1 MEKRLIIAVA
11 LSLLILV
18 GFQKFFPAQKK
29 TGGQIPAQSQMYQV
43 DKGDTSAQ
51 ESTAPA
57 TVQIPHNEKNISVS
71 EKIETIKAGKY
82 SFEFTNIGGSLKKL
96 ALHGTE
102 EITEDKTLFLSRQGH
117 NLFDITSKDVG
128 DLDKRGYTL
137 SREKG
142 LIAYT
147 YEEKGW
153 VRITK
158 GYEFFPRQ
166 DYLILTVETV
176 NLSPEK
182 LTFSYQIMGP
192 SELGGQNQVAGR
204 NFLEADVMM
213 DDKIWRKRG
222 LKRPLQEKGRLNWA
236 ALKNR
241 YFAFIIKPFFDIN
254 SFTAVPAN
262 SNLRLFLN
270 RQSIRLDPGEK
281 KADKYLFYA
290 GPLDE
295 KALKTLGHGM
305 DKLID
310 YGFFAPVSKILLSI
324 LEFFHGLVHN
334 WGIAIILLTITV
346 NLILFPL
353 TFKSFASMQQMKKIQ
368 PHLQKLK
375 EMHKDNPQKL
385 NKETMELY
393 KKYNVNPLGGC
404 LPLLLQMPIFIALYQ
419 GLIHSIRL
427 KGAHF
432 LWIKDLASPDAI
444 VKMSSP
450 LPLIGKN
457 INLLPLLMIGAM
469 FFQQKTSQINT
480 GTEISAQQQQQQ
492 KTMMLLMPLLF
503 GVFFYKMP
511 SGLVLYWLTNTVLM
525 TVEHKFIS
533 GKIG

>member
-1 MEKRLIIAVA
+1 
-11 LSLLILV
+11 
-18 GFQKFFPAQKK
+18 
-29 TGGQIPAQSQMYQV
+29 
-43 DKGDTSAQ
+43 
-51 ESTAPA
+51 
-57 TVQIPHNEKNISVS
+57 
-71 EKIETIKAGKY
+71 
-82 SFEFTNIGGSLKKL
+82 
-96 ALHGTE
+96 
-102 EITEDKTLFLSRQGH
+102 
-117 NLFDITSKDVG
+117 
-128 DLDKRGYTL
+128 
-137 SREKG
+137 
-142 LIAYT
+142 
-147 YEEKGW
+147 
-153 VRITK
+153 
-158 GYEFFPRQ
+158 
-166 DYLILTVETV
+166 
-176 NLSPEK
+176 
-182 LTFSYQIMGP
+182 
-192 SELGGQNQVAGR
+192 
-204 NFLEADVMM
+204 
-213 DDKIWRKRG
+213 
-222 LKRPLQEKGRLNWA
+222 
-236 ALKNR
+236 
-241 YFAFIIKPFFDIN
+241 
-254 SFTAVPAN
+254 
-262 SNLRLFLN
+262 
-270 RQSIRLDPGEK
+270 
-281 KADKYLFYA
+281 
-290 GPLDE
+290 
-295 KALKTLGHGM
+295 
-305 DKLID
+305 
-310 YGFFAPVSKILLSI
+310 
-324 LEFFHGLVHN
+324 
-334 WGIAIILLTITV
+334 
-346 NLILFPL
+346 
-353 TFKSFASMQQMKKIQ
+353 MQQMKKIQ